1 VPGVPSAAA
10 IQLAIGTVGSTV
22 QPHNL
27 FLHSGLVL
35 SRKVRRTS
43 PRRVHDAIWYTRLET
58 TFALLFSFYIK
69 CRPAAIPTLLAPPAV
84 LSTILYSLCSLRLA
98 CSPSARRSL
107 TVVATNDAK
116 FYSPPCAALP
126 DGPFACLPSKI
137 GVASSDDDVTAC
149 SAAQS
154 APDAP
159 PTGVCGELGLLAE
172 GYALKATLGHA
183 SLFIW
188 ALGLLA
194 AGQASTMVCTVRDQR
209 WNSRAE
215 HVLTLLCSPPVLGRS
230 LEQYA
235 GQIIMGGCL
244 EIRLAPWKRVA
255 LTRTLALGP
264 ALVVAVYTA
273 PDPALFSNINEFLNV
288 LQSIQL
294 PFAVLPVLRFASSEP
309 LMGIF
314 RTRHALLVGTYAI
327 AVFLIAV
334 NLYLVVEFV
343 EGLSTP
349 LVCAAALWGAA
360 YVFVCVKMVWG

>member
-1 VPGVPSAAA
+1 VPSAAA

-58 TFALLFSFYIK
+58 TFALLFSFYIN
-69 CRPAAIPTLLAPPAV
+69 
-84 LSTILYSLCSLRLA
+84 
-98 CSPSARRSL
+98 L

-194 AGQASTMVCTVRDQR
+194 AGQASTMVCT
-209 WNSRAE
+209 
-215 HVLTLLCSPPVLGRS
+215 
-230 LEQYA
+230 YA